1 MTRRAAP
8 LTPTSPLAAHLD
20 RRLAELRLH
29 VPKAI
34 RGGDVGAI
42 HQARV
47 TTRRLKAAL
56 DLLEPILPDAPRKRL
71 ARTLRRL
78 RRTLGPSR
86 DVDVMLAH
94 LPDLRPKPGGP
105 CDAVEWLGRQLMARR
120 NELARQRTRTVKV
133 SQLLRELEAWA
144 PLARRVAA
152 GQARA
157 HALLVNA
164 APGLLSEFAAKST
177 RVAALDLEK
186 SCEAAEDVH
195 ALRVSGKIV
204 RYMLELA
211 EPAGVRIPRAVL
223 PKFKRLQDALG
234 LWHDYAALG
243 EHVLRFAV
251 RDELGLHRPAL
262 YGQVLDL
269 ARMCWRRSN
278 AHLRAFGKIWTRDGE
293 ALVRSI
299 HQTLAPEAAP
309 VDAEPKSDVAVVEEA
324 ASATP

>member
-1 MTRRAAP
+1 
-8 LTPTSPLAAHLD
+8 LLAAHIGKRVD
-20 RRLAELRLH
+20 ELRRH

-34 RGGDVGAI
+34 RGDVGAI

-56 DLLEPILPDAPRKRL
+56 DLLEPILPDAPRKRF

-86 DVDVMLAH
+86 DVDVMLGH
-94 LPDLRPKPGGP
+94 LSDLRPRRSGP
-105 CDAVEWLGRQLMARR
+105 CDALDWLERNLTARR
-120 NELARQRTRTVKV
+120 DELARTRVKTVKIA
-133 SQLLRELEAWA
+133 QLMRELDAWE
-144 PLARRVAA
+144 PLARRVAD
-152 GQARA
+152 GQDRAR
-157 HALLVNA
+157 ALLVSA
-164 APGLLSEFAAKST
+164 APRLLGEFADQSA

-186 SCEAAEDVH
+186 SCEPAEDVH
-195 ALRVSGKIV
+195 ALRVTGKIV

-211 EPAGVRIPRAVL
+211 QPVGVKLPSRVL

-243 EHVLRFAV
+243 EQVLRFAV

-262 YGQVLDL
+262 YGQVLKL
-269 ARMCWRRSN
+269 AHACWRKSN
-278 AHLRAFGKIWTRDGE
+278 AQLRAFGRIWTRDGE
-293 ALVRSI
+293 VLGRSI
-299 HQTLAPEAAP
+299 RASLAQDASQVDVQARPEVPA
-309 VDAEPKSDVAVVEEA
+309 VVVEEV

>member
-1 MTRRAAP
+1 MTTGSDSTCP
-8 LTPTSPLAAHLD
+8 LPPLVAHLSKRVD
-20 RRLAELRLH
+20 ELRQY

-56 DLLEPILPDAPRKRL
+56 DLLEPILPDAPRKRF

-86 DVDVMLAH
+86 DVDVMLGH
-94 LPDLRPKPGGP
+94 LPDLRPRREGP
-105 CDAVEWLGRQLMARR
+105 CDAIEWLARSLTARR
-120 NELARQRTRTVKV
+120 DELARDRAKTVKI
-133 SQLLRELEAWA
+133 SQILRELDAWE
-144 PLARRVAA
+144 PLARRVAG
-152 GQARA
+152 GQDRAR
-157 HALLVNA
+157 ALLVSA
-164 APGLLSEFAAKST
+164 APRLLGEFAEQST

-211 EPAGVRIPRAVL
+211 EPAGIELPRRVL

-243 EHVLRFAV
+243 EQVLRFAV

-262 YGQVLDL
+262 YGEVLKL
-269 ARMCWRRSN
+269 ARASWRKSN
-278 AHLRAFGKIWTRDGE
+278 AHLRAFGRTWTRDGA
-293 ALVRSI
+293 ALVQSI
-299 HQTLAPEAAP
+299 RQALAPDVP
-309 VDAEPKSDVAVVEEA
+309 QVDVQPLSDVPVNEEV